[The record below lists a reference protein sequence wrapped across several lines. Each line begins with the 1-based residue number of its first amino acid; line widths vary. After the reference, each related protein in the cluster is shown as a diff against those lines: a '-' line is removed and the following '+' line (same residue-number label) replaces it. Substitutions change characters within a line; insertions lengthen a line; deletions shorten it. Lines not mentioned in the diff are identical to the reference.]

1 MPGNQIPEFIKANP
15 QVIEQLQSEMM
26 TKVQNTGLS
35 ELFQKKKTKGQEEET
50 ADLEDLSTE
59 RLEGLS
65 TEKLEELLRITQ
77 EQNKSKKSELE
88 QLLKKQMLIEKIIQ
102 AQEEGKQLDG
112 QIAEARAKL
121 ALEEG
126 AEYHE

>member
-1 MPGNQIPEFIKANP
+1 MI
-15 QVIEQLQSEMM
+15 

-35 ELFQKKKTKGQEEET
+35 ELFQKKKTKGQGEET
-50 ADLEDLSTE
+50 ANLEDLSTE
-59 RLEGLS
+59 RVEESTTERLEGLS
-65 TEKLEELLRITQ
+65 SEKLEELLRITQ

-88 QLLKKQMLIEKIIQ
+88 QLLKKQILIEKIIQ